1 MGLVRHH
8 KALDWVSFYTASD
21 TGKTKGPH
29 KANNVTASCNGP
41 ASLIWGKDNSHR
53 NKIKTESHVSPV
65 PLAFN
70 QLLQRTRR
78 EKGRNAWCG
87 YSTDLMLRVSHPR
100 RVVSLAVATW
110 VQLWCGLHRP
120 AVNFSCPLPSS
131 VAELASW
138 CDGYCSKERRK
149 IWTLYKILRI
159 LWK

>member
-8 KALDWVSFYTASD
+8 KALDLVSFYAASD
-21 TGKTKGPH
+21 TGKIKGHH
-29 KANNVTASCNGP
+29 KANNVTAPCNGP
-41 ASLIWGKDNSHR
+41 ASLIWGEDNSHR
-53 NKIKTESHVSPV
+53 NKMKTASHVSPV

-70 QLLQRTRR
+70 QLLQRMRKGR
-78 EKGRNAWCG
+78 EKSRNPQCG

-131 VAELASW
+131 AAELASW
-138 CDGYCSKERRK
+138 V
-149 IWTLYKILRI
+149 
-159 LWK
+159 